1 MKKKI
6 LLTVLSAA
14 LVYTAVLFW
23 LLKTNDFRP
32 DRFIFAG
39 DHFVNE
45 AELSP
50 VINVLPNS
58 YGYDGQFYYRFALD
72 PFTSVKDSEGIMLD
86 QPALRHQRILYSLT
100 VHFLSLGKDNYKDD
114 LMVLVNFVAILALAV
129 VGVLWARELGVGP
142 LWGGFVVL
150 YPGLIFSLSR
160 NLTEIVATVFGLG
173 ALLFFKRK
181 LYVWTAIFLTL
192 ALFTRETTLIYLLG
206 IGLVILR
213 DLIKRKKVLGQSIA
227 VTVPLVS
234 FVAWQIILWRIWGDV
249 PMFLDSQLNIGLP
262 LKGLVEGIS
271 HWKSVD
277 YYNFIELAFVGVTLG
292 TTLVTIKKSV
302 AQASVKYSWLIAF
315 LIFLIWGSVLW
326 SEDVTFMRAF
336 TELFFLSYLLILG
349 SKRDIKL
356 AYISMLSILFVVV
369 FYLRFT

>member
-39 DHFVNE
+39 DHFVNK

-50 VINVLPNS
+50 VIDVLPNS
-58 YGYDGQFYYRFALD
+58 YGYDGQFYYRLALD
-72 PFTSVKDSEGIMLD
+72 PFTTVKDSKGIIID
-86 QPALRHQRILYSLT
+86 QPALRQQRIFYPLM
-100 VHFLSLGKDNYKDD
+100 VHFLSFGKDNYSDD
-114 LMVLVNFVAILALAV
+114 LMVLVNFVSILALSV

-142 LWGGFVVL
+142 LWGGFMVL

-181 LYVWTAIFLTL
+181 LYVWMAIFLIL

-206 IGLVILR
+206 IGLVIFR
-213 DLIKRKKVLGQSIA
+213 DLIKRKKVLDQIIA
-227 VTVPLVS
+227 VAVPLVS
-234 FVAWQIILWRIWGDV
+234 FVVWQIVLWRIWGEV
-249 PMFLDSQLNIGLP
+249 PIFLDSQLNIGLP
-262 LKGLVEGIS
+262 LKGLIEGIS
-271 HWKSVD
+271 HWRSVD
-277 YYNFIELAFVGVTLG
+277 YYNFIELAFVGVTLV
-292 TTLVTIKKSV
+292 TALVTIKKSA
-302 AQASVKYSWLIAF
+302 AQASVKYSWLIGL
-315 LIFLIWGSVLW
+315 LIFLIWGAVLW

-349 SKRDIKL
+349 SKRDVKL
-356 AYISMLSILFVVV
+356 AYISVLSVLFMVV
-369 FYLRFT
+369 FYLRFV